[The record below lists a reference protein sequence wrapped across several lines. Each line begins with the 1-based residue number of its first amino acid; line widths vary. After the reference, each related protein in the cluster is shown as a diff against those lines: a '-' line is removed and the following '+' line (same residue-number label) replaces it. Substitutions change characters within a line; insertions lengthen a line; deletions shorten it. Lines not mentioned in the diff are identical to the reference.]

1 MVIVQCDGSDDDC
14 GKVTM
19 LWVKSKIKN
28 VGIILSV
35 VPILLIGDLSSD
47 SFVVI
52 IVIATVAAII
62 SWIIV
67 NSYCSPF
74 FLILFLFYACIS
86 VCTYMCMSMRSA
98 ISYMCS
104 YRYTYNVAV

>member
-35 VPILLIGDLSSD
+35 PILLICDLSSD
-47 SFVVI
+47 SFV
-52 IVIATVAAII
+52 IVIATVAATI

-67 NSYCSPF
+67 NSYRSPFF
-74 FLILFLFYACIS
+74 FLILFLFYACLA
-86 VCTYMCMSMRSA
+86 TCMYGCVYLYVYEYA
-98 ISYMCS
+98 
-104 YRYTYNVAV
+104 

>member
-35 VPILLIGDLSSD
+35 PILLICDLSSD

-52 IVIATVAAII
+52 VVTATVAAI

-67 NSYCSPF
+67 NSYRSPF
-74 FLILFLFYACIS
+74 F
-86 VCTYMCMSMRSA
+86 
-98 ISYMCS
+98 
-104 YRYTYNVAV
+104 

>member
-35 VPILLIGDLSSD
+35 LILLICDLSSD
-47 SFVVI
+47 SFVV

-67 NSYCSPF
+67 NSYRSPF
-74 FLILFLFYACIS
+74 FFNFIFVL
-86 VCTYMCMSMRSA
+86 CMF
-98 ISYMCS
+98 SYMHVWVC
-104 YRYTYNVAV
+104 VLICV

>member
-1 MVIVQCDGSDDDC
+1 MVIVQCDGSDDDDC
-14 GKVTM
+14 SKVIM

-35 VPILLIGDLSSD
+35 PILLICDLSSD
-47 SFVVI
+47 SFVV

-74 FLILFLFYACIS
+74 FFNFIFVLCMFSCTCMYQCVYLYVYEYA
-86 VCTYMCMSMRSA
+86 
-98 ISYMCS
+98 
-104 YRYTYNVAV
+104 

>member
-1 MVIVQCDGSDDDC
+1 
-14 GKVTM
+14 M

-52 IVIATVAAII
+52 VIATVAAII

-74 FLILFLFYACIS
+74 FFNFIFVLCMFSYMHVS
-86 VCTYMCMSMRSA
+86 VCVLIC
-98 ISYMCS
+98 
-104 YRYTYNVAV
+104 V

>member
-1 MVIVQCDGSDDDC
+1 MVLVECDGADDDC
-14 GKVTM
+14 GKVNT

-35 VPILLIGDLSSD
+35 PILLICDLSSD

-52 IVIATVAAII
+52 VVIATVAAII

-67 NSYCSPF
+67 NSYRSPF
-74 FLILFLFYACIS
+74 F
-86 VCTYMCMSMRSA
+86 
-98 ISYMCS
+98 
-104 YRYTYNVAV
+104 

>member
-52 IVIATVAAII
+52 VIATVAAII

-67 NSYCSPF
+67 NSYRSPF
-74 FLILFLFYACIS
+74 FFNFIFVLCMFSYMHVS
-86 VCTYMCMSMRSA
+86 VCVLIC
-98 ISYMCS
+98 
-104 YRYTYNVAV
+104 V

>member
-1 MVIVQCDGSDDDC
+1 MVIVQCDGNDNDC

-35 VPILLIGDLSSD
+35 PILLICDLSSD

-52 IVIATVAAII
+52 VIATII

-67 NSYCSPF
+67 NSYRSPF
-74 FLILFLFYACIS
+74 FF
-86 VCTYMCMSMRSA
+86 
-98 ISYMCS
+98 
-104 YRYTYNVAV
+104 